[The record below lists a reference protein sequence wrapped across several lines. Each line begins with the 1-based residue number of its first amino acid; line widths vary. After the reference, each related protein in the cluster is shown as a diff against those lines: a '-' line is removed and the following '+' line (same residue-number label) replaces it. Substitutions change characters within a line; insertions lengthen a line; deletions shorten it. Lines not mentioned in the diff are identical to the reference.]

1 VCASNSLY
9 IHSVESR
16 ELRRG
21 RWRIA
26 REPLANRQLGS
37 SQTPYC
43 FLTLN
48 KQGSKLSKDGS
59 HEIRSSTS
67 TPSIKLSVTFVSK
80 YKFCRQ
86 VRQDFERR
94 ISRRGVKSICGGEA
108 LVYPDATFSHVTV
121 VIVVTFPDV
130 VLSI

>member
-37 SQTPYC
+37 SQAGSI
-43 FLTLN
+43 FKSGARSLTVLIALFSLLAPAS
-48 KQGSKLSKDGS
+48 KAAPASDIGSRFGGLR
-59 HEIRSSTS
+59 IR
-67 TPSIKLSVTFVSK
+67 V
-80 YKFCRQ
+80 
-86 VRQDFERR
+86 VRPILLVIAIILL
-94 ISRRGVKSICGGEA
+94 ISQLINFYGRFQI
-108 LVYPDATFSHVTV
+108 
-121 VIVVTFPDV
+121 
-130 VLSI
+130 